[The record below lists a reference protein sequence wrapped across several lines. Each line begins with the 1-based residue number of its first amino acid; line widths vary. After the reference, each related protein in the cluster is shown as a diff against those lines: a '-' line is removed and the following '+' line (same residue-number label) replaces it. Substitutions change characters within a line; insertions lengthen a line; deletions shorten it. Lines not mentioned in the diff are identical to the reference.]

1 MLLLSRDGGFSKLLV
16 DDSMILSTISFLIC
30 LLLSSAE
37 GMMASHHVVQGRLPS
52 SRSVELSSASEGEWE
67 KISDIVTIESPW
79 LSIMGERLRD
89 NEGKI
94 LDYWRVEKSHS
105 AVVVTIQKNRLLFPK
120 PSYRPGL
127 GYTTL
132 DFPGGRVPAD
142 AKPVDVVPAILKREL
157 GIQASDIYK
166 IESLNERG
174 WPVNSSFSNQLLFGF
189 VATLNHEARI
199 DSDKLHTSLF
209 TIDQVDL
216 VLQDLLCLQCRS
228 VLMEFLLLRQ
238 GKRLE

>member
-1 MLLLSRDGGFSKLLV
+1 MQLSLGTAASQKLY
-16 DDSMILSTISFLIC
+16 DIMILSTISSFLIC

-37 GMMASHHVVQGRLPS
+37 GMMAAHHVVQGRLPS
-52 SRSVELSSASEGEWE
+52 SRSVELSSAREGEWE

-79 LSIMGERLRD
+79 VSILGERLRD

-94 LDYWRVEKSHS
+94 LDYWRVEKAHS

-127 GYTTL
+127 GCTTL
-132 DFPGGRVPAD
+132 DFPGGRVPSD
-142 AKPVDVVPAILKREL
+142 AKPVDVVPAIPKREL
-157 GIQASDIYK
+157 GIQASDIHK

-174 WPVNSSFSNQLLFGF
+174 WPVNSSFSNQLLYGF
-189 VATLNHEARI
+189 VATLNDEARI

-228 VLMEFLLLRQ
+228 VLMQFLLLQ
-238 GKRLE
+238 